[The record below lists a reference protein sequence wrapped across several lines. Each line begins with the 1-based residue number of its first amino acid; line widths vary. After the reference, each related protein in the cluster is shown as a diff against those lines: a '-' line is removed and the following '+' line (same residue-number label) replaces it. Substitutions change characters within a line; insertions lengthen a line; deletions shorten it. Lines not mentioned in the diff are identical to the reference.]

1 MSVFDENNIKKEHP
15 IDKAYD
21 YVKEVIEL
29 HFYNIINDTCWN
41 SNRAA
46 QIFNNMF
53 KRKSEFFEG
62 LGFHHPYVCIESYS
76 MQHWNVRVYIC
87 NTSIVDDLCGPNT
100 ILLYSE
106 YPERHWDDVQNLNIE
121 ITEFKENL

>member
-1 MSVFDENNIKKEHP
+1 MSVFDENNITKEHP

-29 HFYNIINDTCWN
+29 HFYNIINDTCWD
-41 SNRAA
+41 SNRASK
-46 QIFNNMF
+46 IFNNIF
-53 KRKSEFFEG
+53 KRKSEFFKG
-62 LGFHHPYVCIESYS
+62 LGFNPPHVCVESYS
-76 MQHWNVRVYIC
+76 MRHWNIRVYIY
-87 NTSIVDDLCGPNT
+87 NANIIDDLCGPNA

-106 YPERHWDDVQNLNIE
+106 YPERHWEDVQNLNVE